1 MTGIYGLMK
10 EATTFKE
17 KIQKISAR
25 RSFLSQNKDV
35 ITNGMEEFQRRV
47 YIDKDMGLTLD
58 NYIGNHSLY
67 GIFKLFFLINKFLQI
82 KCQAQ
87 YIAILIPVDVTSRS
101 YLPLY
106 TRITIGLSSFA
117 LL

>member
-1 MTGIYGLMK
+1 
-10 EATTFKE
+10 
-17 KIQKISAR
+17 
-25 RSFLSQNKDV
+25 
-35 ITNGMEEFQRRV
+35 MEEFQRRV

-87 YIAILIPVDVTSRS
+87 YIAIFIPVDVTSRG